1 MIFVILHSK
10 LLFLI
15 NYKQKIMLD
24 KNLTEYL
31 ELISN
36 SIIQFSPNI
45 ISAILMLL
53 FGLWAISIVTKT
65 FKRIMMKRN
74 IEITLANFIGNLLFW
89 ALRILLFVTVIAKLG
104 VETSSFVAVLGA
116 AGLAVGLALQ
126 GSLSN
131 FAGGI
136 LIILFKPF
144 RVYDVIEVQGE
155 IGTVQEIQIF
165 NTRLLTPNNQA
176 VYIPNGILSN
186 GVIKNYTQ
194 EGKRR
199 TDLTI
204 GIAYNSDIK
213 KAKDTLL
220 QVALSHENVLKD
232 PEPMIVVTALADS
245 SINLAVRVWAENEF
259 FFKVNSDML
268 EFGKIALE
276 KEGIS
281 IPFPQREIKILN
293 EKN

>member
-1 MIFVILHSK
+1 MP
-10 LLFLI
+10 
-15 NYKQKIMLD
+15 N
-24 KNLTEYL
+24 KNLSDYFNLILNLIIEYSPK
-31 ELISN
+31 LITA
-36 SIIQFSPNI
+36 III
-45 ISAILMLL
+45 LL
-53 FGLWAISIVTKT
+53 FGLWAISLITKS
-65 FKRIMMKRN
+65 FKRIMVKRN
-74 IEITLANFIGNLLFW
+74 IEITLVNFLGNLIFW
-89 ALRILLFVTVIAKLG
+89 ALRILLFITIIAKLG

-144 RVYDVIEVQGE
+144 KVFDVIEVQGE

-165 NTRLLTPNNQA
+165 NTRLLTPNNQV

-204 GIAYNSDIK
+204 GIAYNADIK
-213 KAKDTLL
+213 KAKEILL
-220 QVALSHENVLKD
+220 EIAYSHPYVLKE
-232 PEPMIVVTALADS
+232 PNPMIVVTALADS
-245 SINLAVRVWAENEF
+245 SINLAVRVWAENEHF
-259 FFKVNSDML
+259 FTVSSDML
-268 EFGKIALE
+268 ENGKVALE
-276 KEGIS
+276 KAGIS
-281 IPFPQREIKILN
+281 IPFPQREVTIIN
-293 EKN
+293 KND

>member
-1 MIFVILHSK
+1 MMTEKNFKDYLD
-10 LLFLI
+10 LI
-15 NYKQKIMLD
+15 TQ
-24 KNLTEYL
+24 
-31 ELISN
+31 LIVE
-36 SIIQFSPNI
+36 FSPNVI
-45 ISAILMLL
+45 TAILILL
-53 FGLWAISIVTKT
+53 IGLWSISIITKT
-65 FKRIMMKRN
+65 FKRIMIKRN
-74 IEITLANFIGNLLFW
+74 IEITLSNFIGNLLFW
-89 ALRILLFVTVIAKLG
+89 ALRILLFITVIAKLG

-144 RVYDVIEVQGE
+144 KVFDVIEVQGE

-204 GIAYNSDIK
+204 GIAYNADIK
-213 KAKDTLL
+213 KAKEILL
-220 QVALSHENVLKD
+220 EIAYSHPYVLKE
-232 PEPMIVVTALADS
+232 PNPMIVVTALADS
-245 SINLAVRVWAENEF
+245 SINLAVRVWAENEHF
-259 FFKVNSDML
+259 FTVSSDML
-268 EFGKIALE
+268 ENGKVALE
-276 KEGIS
+276 KAGIS
-281 IPFPQREIKILN
+281 IPFPQREVTIIN
-293 EKN
+293 KND

>member
-1 MIFVILHSK
+1 MTEKNFKDYLD
-10 LLFLI
+10 LI
-15 NYKQKIMLD
+15 TQ
-24 KNLTEYL
+24 
-31 ELISN
+31 LIVE
-36 SIIQFSPNI
+36 FSPNVI
-45 ISAILMLL
+45 TAILILL
-53 FGLWAISIVTKT
+53 IGLWSISIITKT
-65 FKRIMMKRN
+65 FKRIMIKRN
-74 IEITLANFIGNLLFW
+74 IEITLSNFIGNLLFW
-89 ALRILLFVTVIAKLG
+89 ALRILLFITVIAKLG

-144 RVYDVIEVQGE
+144 KVFDVIEVQGE

-204 GIAYNSDIK
+204 GIAYNADIK
-213 KAKDTLL
+213 KAKEILL
-220 QVALSHENVLKD
+220 EVAYSHPYVLKE
-232 PEPMIVVTALADS
+232 PNPMIVVTALADS
-245 SINLAVRVWAENEF
+245 SINLAVRVWAENEHF
-259 FFKVNSDML
+259 FTVSSDML
-268 EFGKIALE
+268 ENGKVALE
-276 KEGIS
+276 KAGIS
-281 IPFPQREIKILN
+281 IPFPQREVTIIN
-293 EKN
+293 KND

>member
-1 MIFVILHSK
+1 MMPEKNFKDYLD
-10 LLFLI
+10 LI
-15 NYKQKIMLD
+15 TQ
-24 KNLTEYL
+24 
-31 ELISN
+31 LIVE
-36 SIIQFSPNI
+36 FSPNVI
-45 ISAILMLL
+45 TAILILL
-53 FGLWAISIVTKT
+53 IGLWSISIITKT
-65 FKRIMMKRN
+65 FKRVMIKRN
-74 IEITLANFIGNLLFW
+74 IEITLSNFIGNLLFW
-89 ALRILLFVTVIAKLG
+89 ALRILLFITVIAKLG

-144 RVYDVIEVQGE
+144 KVFDVIEVQGE

-204 GIAYNSDIK
+204 GIAYNADIK
-213 KAKDTLL
+213 KAKEILL
-220 QVALSHENVLKD
+220 EVAYSHPCVLKE
-232 PEPMIVVTALADS
+232 PNPMIVVTALADS
-245 SINLAVRVWAENEF
+245 SINLAVRVWAENEHF
-259 FFKVNSDML
+259 FTVSSDML
-268 EFGKIALE
+268 ENGKVALE
-276 KEGIS
+276 KAGIS
-281 IPFPQREIKILN
+281 IPFPQREVTIIN
-293 EKN
+293 KND

>member
-1 MIFVILHSK
+1 MMTEKNFKDYLD
-10 LLFLI
+10 LI
-15 NYKQKIMLD
+15 TQ
-24 KNLTEYL
+24 
-31 ELISN
+31 LIVE
-36 SIIQFSPNI
+36 FSPNVI
-45 ISAILMLL
+45 TAILILL
-53 FGLWAISIVTKT
+53 IGLWSISIITKT
-65 FKRIMMKRN
+65 FKRVMIKRN
-74 IEITLANFIGNLLFW
+74 IEITLSNFIGNLLFW
-89 ALRILLFVTVIAKLG
+89 ALRILLFITVIAKLG

-144 RVYDVIEVQGE
+144 KVFDVIEVQGE

-204 GIAYNSDIK
+204 GIAYNADIK
-213 KAKDTLL
+213 KAKEILL
-220 QVALSHENVLKD
+220 EIAYSHPYVLKE
-232 PEPMIVVTALADS
+232 PNPMIVVTALADS
-245 SINLAVRVWAENEF
+245 SINLAVRVWAENEHF
-259 FFKVNSDML
+259 FTVSSDML
-268 EFGKIALE
+268 ENGKVALE
-276 KEGIS
+276 KAGIS
-281 IPFPQREIKILN
+281 IPFPQREVTIIN
-293 EKN
+293 KND

>member
-1 MIFVILHSK
+1 MI
-10 LLFLI
+10 
-15 NYKQKIMLD
+15 
-24 KNLTEYL
+24 
-31 ELISN
+31 
-36 SIIQFSPNI
+36 
-45 ISAILMLL
+45 
-53 FGLWAISIVTKT
+53 
-65 FKRIMMKRN
+65 KRN
-74 IEITLANFIGNLLFW
+74 IEITLSNFIGNLLFW
-89 ALRILLFVTVIAKLG
+89 ALRILLFITVIAKLG

-144 RVYDVIEVQGE
+144 KVFDVIEVQGE

-204 GIAYNSDIK
+204 GIAYNADIK
-213 KAKDTLL
+213 KAKEILL
-220 QVALSHENVLKD
+220 EIAYSHPYVLKE
-232 PEPMIVVTALADS
+232 PNPMIVVTALADS
-245 SINLAVRVWAENEF
+245 SINLAVRVWAENEHF
-259 FFKVNSDML
+259 FTVSSDML
-268 EFGKIALE
+268 ENGKVALE
-276 KEGIS
+276 KAGIS
-281 IPFPQREIKILN
+281 IPFPQREVTIIN
-293 EKN
+293 KND

>member
-10 LLFLI
+10 LLILI

-45 ISAILMLL
+45 ISAIVMLL
-53 FGLWAISIVTKT
+53 AGLWAISIVTKT

-165 NTRLLTPNNQA
+165 NTRLLTPNNQT

-186 GVIKNYTQ
+186 GVIKNYSQ

-204 GIAYNSDIK
+204 GIAYNSNIK
-213 KAKDTLL
+213 MAKDILL
-220 QVALSHENVLKD
+220 EVITSHENVLK
-232 PEPMIVVTALADS
+232 EPAPAIIVRELADS
-245 SINLAVRVWAENEF
+245 SINLGIRAWAENEH
-259 FFKVNSDML
+259 FFKVSSDIL
-268 EFGKIALE
+268 ENGKVALDNA
-276 KEGIS
+276 GIS
-281 IPFPQREIKILN
+281 IPFPQREVTIVN
-293 EKN
+293 KNS

>member
-1 MIFVILHSK
+1 MMTEKNFKDYLD
-10 LLFLI
+10 LI
-15 NYKQKIMLD
+15 TQ
-24 KNLTEYL
+24 
-31 ELISN
+31 LIVE
-36 SIIQFSPNI
+36 FSPNVI
-45 ISAILMLL
+45 TAILILL
-53 FGLWAISIVTKT
+53 IGLWSISIITKT
-65 FKRIMMKRN
+65 FKRIMIKRN
-74 IEITLANFIGNLLFW
+74 IEITLSNFIGNLLFW
-89 ALRILLFVTVIAKLG
+89 ALRILLFITVIAKLG

-144 RVYDVIEVQGE
+144 KVFDVIEVQGE

-204 GIAYNSDIK
+204 GIAYNADIK
-213 KAKDTLL
+213 KAKEILL
-220 QVALSHENVLKD
+220 EVAYSHPYVLKE
-232 PEPMIVVTALADS
+232 PNPMIVVTALADS
-245 SINLAVRVWAENEF
+245 SINLAVRVWAENEHF
-259 FFKVNSDML
+259 FTVSSDML
-268 EFGKIALE
+268 ENGKVALE
-276 KEGIS
+276 KAGIS
-281 IPFPQREIKILN
+281 IPFPQREVTIIN
-293 EKN
+293 KND

>member
-1 MIFVILHSK
+1 MLTAYLNK
-10 LLFLI
+10 
-15 NYKQKIMLD
+15 KIKMMPD
-24 KNLTEYL
+24 KNFKDYL
-31 ELISN
+31 DLITN
-36 SIIQFSPNI
+36 LIVEFSPNVI
-45 ISAILMLL
+45 TAILMLL
-53 FGLWAISIVTKT
+53 IGLWSISIITKA
-65 FKRIMMKRN
+65 FKRIMIKRN
-74 IEITLANFIGNLLFW
+74 IEITLSNFIGNLLFW

-116 AGLAVGLALQ
+116 AGLAIGLALQ
-126 GSLSN
+126 GSLAN

-144 RVYDVIEVQGE
+144 KVFDVIEVQGE

-204 GIAYNSDIK
+204 GIAYNSNIK
-213 KAKDTLL
+213 AAKDVLMEVIT
-220 QVALSHENVLKD
+220 SHENVLT
-232 PEPMIVVTALADS
+232 EPAPAIIIRELADS
-245 SINLAVRVWAENEF
+245 SINLGIRAWAENEH
-259 FFKVNSDML
+259 FFKVSSDIL
-268 EFGKIALE
+268 ENGKVALDNA
-276 KEGIS
+276 GIT
-281 IPFPQREIKILN
+281 IPFPQREVTIVNKD
-293 EKN
+293 K

>member
-1 MIFVILHSK
+1 MTLDTRFSDYLDLILNLIIEYSPK
-10 LLFLI
+10 FIIAILLLLI
-15 NYKQKIMLD
+15 GLW
-24 KNLTEYL
+24 
-31 ELISN
+31 LIS
-36 SIIQFSPNI
+36 
-45 ISAILMLL
+45 ML
-53 FGLWAISIVTKT
+53 TKV
-65 FKRIMMKRN
+65 FKRVMIKRN
-74 IEITLANFIGNLLFW
+74 IEITLANFLGNLVFW
-89 ALRILLFVTVIAKLG
+89 ALRILLLITVIAKLG
-104 VETSSFVAVLGA
+104 IETSSFVAILGA

-144 RVYDVIEVQGE
+144 KIEDFIEVQGE
-155 IGTVQEIQIF
+155 IGTVKEIKIF

-213 KAKDTLL
+213 KAKDILL

-245 SINLAVRVWAENEF
+245 SINLAVRVWAKNEF
-259 FFKVNSDML
+259 FFKVNPDML

>member
-1 MIFVILHSK
+1 MMTEKNFKDYLD
-10 LLFLI
+10 LI
-15 NYKQKIMLD
+15 TQ
-24 KNLTEYL
+24 
-31 ELISN
+31 LIVE
-36 SIIQFSPNI
+36 FSPNVI
-45 ISAILMLL
+45 TAILILL
-53 FGLWAISIVTKT
+53 IGLWSISIITKT
-65 FKRIMMKRN
+65 FKRIMIKRN
-74 IEITLANFIGNLLFW
+74 IEITLSNFIGNLLFW
-89 ALRILLFVTVIAKLG
+89 ALRILLFITVIAKLG

-144 RVYDVIEVQGE
+144 KVFDVIEVQGE

-204 GIAYNSDIK
+204 GIAYNADIK
-213 KAKDTLL
+213 KAKEILL
-220 QVALSHENVLKD
+220 EIAYSHPYVLKE
-232 PEPMIVVTALADS
+232 PNPMIVVTALADS
-245 SINLAVRVWAENEF
+245 SINLAVRVWAKNEHF
-259 FFKVNSDML
+259 FTVSSDML
-268 EFGKIALE
+268 ENGKVALE
-276 KEGIS
+276 KAGIS
-281 IPFPQREIKILN
+281 IPFPQREVTIIN
-293 EKN
+293 KND

>member
-1 MIFVILHSK
+1 MMTEKNFKDYLD
-10 LLFLI
+10 LI
-15 NYKQKIMLD
+15 TQ
-24 KNLTEYL
+24 
-31 ELISN
+31 LIVE
-36 SIIQFSPNI
+36 FSPNVI
-45 ISAILMLL
+45 TAILILL
-53 FGLWAISIVTKT
+53 IGLWSISIITKT
-65 FKRIMMKRN
+65 FKRVMIKRN
-74 IEITLANFIGNLLFW
+74 IEITLSNFIGNLLFW
-89 ALRILLFVTVIAKLG
+89 ALRILLFITVIAKLG

-144 RVYDVIEVQGE
+144 KVFDVIEVQGE

-204 GIAYNSDIK
+204 GIAYNADIK
-213 KAKDTLL
+213 KAKEILL
-220 QVALSHENVLKD
+220 EIAYSHPYVLKE
-232 PEPMIVVTALADS
+232 PNPMIVVTALADS
-245 SINLAVRVWAENEF
+245 SINLAVRVWAENEH
-259 FFKVNSDML
+259 FFKVSSDML
-268 EFGKIALE
+268 ENGKVALE
-276 KEGIS
+276 KAGIS
-281 IPFPQREIKILN
+281 IPFPQREVTIIN
-293 EKN
+293 KND

>member
-1 MIFVILHSK
+1 MTEKNFKDYLD
-10 LLFLI
+10 LI
-15 NYKQKIMLD
+15 TQ
-24 KNLTEYL
+24 
-31 ELISN
+31 LIVE
-36 SIIQFSPNI
+36 FSPNVI
-45 ISAILMLL
+45 TAILILL
-53 FGLWAISIVTKT
+53 IGLWSISIITKT
-65 FKRIMMKRN
+65 FKRIMIKRN
-74 IEITLANFIGNLLFW
+74 IEITLSNFIGNLLFW
-89 ALRILLFVTVIAKLG
+89 ALRILLFITVIAKLG

-144 RVYDVIEVQGE
+144 KVFDVIEVQGE

-204 GIAYNSDIK
+204 GIAYNADIK
-213 KAKDTLL
+213 KAKEILL
-220 QVALSHENVLKD
+220 EIAYSHPYVLKE
-232 PEPMIVVTALADS
+232 PNPMIVVTALADS
-245 SINLAVRVWAENEF
+245 SINLAVRVWAENEHF
-259 FFKVNSDML
+259 FTVSSDML
-268 EFGKIALE
+268 ENGKVALE
-276 KEGIS
+276 KAGIS
-281 IPFPQREIKILN
+281 IPFPQREVTIIN
-293 EKN
+293 KND